1 MKNQITSKHQH
12 KMQIHTC
19 TLYTQKPIQTHHLHH
34 FRGCNQ
40 KRIHV
45 NVSNGVRGVGVI
57 KLYNVKAFL
66 WLIRRWFTMRIKT
79 EEIYKKKLFNQIF
92 EKWSDD
98 CLVTNWLPWLPTG
111 YHGYLTFI
119 RSCIH
124 NKLKVN
130 EIKELLFV
138 FFKIVS

>member
-1 MKNQITSKHQH
+1 
-12 KMQIHTC
+12 MQIHTC

-45 NVSNGVRGVGVI
+45 NVSNGVRGVGV

-66 WLIRRWFTMRIKT
+66 WIIRRWFTMRIKT
-79 EEIYKKKLFNQIF
+79 EAILKKI
-92 EKWSDD
+92 
-98 CLVTNWLPWLPTG
+98 CLIKYLKNGLTIVCLPTG

-119 RSCIH
+119 RSCTRNI
-124 NKLKVN
+124 LKV
-130 EIKELLFV
+130 KELLF
-138 FFKIVS
+138 FFSRLSVRSCFFSSKTIRQR